1 MAPECLAAYC
11 SDPVAP
17 WAPMTTITHARLP
30 PALETALQRLRL
42 AVRAAAEKSVNTL
55 GLAALSAP
63 NNAQRDA
70 LLGGQFELNR
80 KFALFAQTFNDTL
93 EERIARE
100 ASPRTTHS
108 SGPSTWDTMTLVDDH
123 EVEIKVLA
131 DRFALNIQNQ
141 CEWELREL
149 DTYMGAVMH
158 LRAAESDRNPLRPEI
173 VGHAMVRAIET
184 ITDRPDVRKV
194 LSVEVGKA
202 LANVMRQTYLD
213 VMGDL
218 RAAGVKPL
226 KMTVRGTAGPGT
238 NVGSAGAV
246 DTGYDQLPPSTGS
259 SARGAVSRGGV
270 TSGNGALGAASSN
283 GALSGNGALG
293 AATTGSGGFARSQRG
308 KGVDGFAASLRGA
321 AGIDGD
327 TVAATQFPATEQAS
341 DARNPRGGYGQGSGA
356 TLGQIDPELMGL
368 LRRLAYTAPPEVV
381 SAPTTG
387 GGLGHIGSSSGHG
400 ALRAGSYGGLVPQ
413 NLIVAHREELRQ
425 AATGSLDHMVIDV
438 VGGLFDQ
445 ILSDPKVPPQMARQ
459 IGRLQ
464 LPVLRAALGDPTFFS
479 SRRHPV
485 RRFVNRIA
493 SLGVAFDNLDSD
505 EGKAL
510 LTLVKELVQEI
521 VEGDFDQIQLYE
533 QKLDALEV
541 FVVDQNRREVQRQ
554 GNADEVL
561 ARKENQLRL
570 QQRYAAQLRH
580 GLQGIPAPDF
590 LRDFVSSVW
599 SQAVMQAA
607 LTDGHDSPQVARLR
621 LAGRDLLMSVQP
633 KGSPAQRKAFL
644 IALPML
650 MKTLNAGM
658 DMIQWPEVARKDFF
672 GKLLPAH
679 AESLKGESLRTL
691 DYNLL
696 LKEVDGVLGQPIPK
710 ASELPPM
717 PPSELP
723 VLLDAVHAT
732 TFTEAEAKAI
742 GLVDEKS
749 IDWDGKVDVEIE
761 AEPEV
766 TQVDIQIDGLPE
778 PEPVEPSRGSS
789 LADHVQIGFAYQM
802 HIDGDWHKVRLSHVS
817 AGRTFF
823 VFTRGTKHQRT
834 ISMTYRMLSK
844 MCENNRLRAFES
856 AYLLERATARARAQL
871 AQLSVGGKSTP
882 SAGAAKGAA
891 PQFVR
896 H

>member
-1 MAPECLAAYC
+1 
-11 SDPVAP
+11 
-17 WAPMTTITHARLP
+17 MTTPTPVRLP
-30 PALETALQRLRL
+30 PAIDTALQRVRL
-42 AVRAAAEKSVNTL
+42 AARKAAEKSVNGL
-55 GLAALSAP
+55 GLAALSATST
-63 NNAQRDA
+63 AQRDA

-80 KFALFAQTFNDTL
+80 KMAVFAATFNEAMEDSVV
-93 EERIARE
+93 RE
-100 ASPRTTHS
+100 VRPRSSSPT
-108 SGPSTWDTMTLVDDH
+108 GPTTWDMMTLVEDH

-131 DRFALNIQNQ
+131 DRFALDIQNQ
-141 CEWELREL
+141 CEWELRQL
-149 DTYMGAVMH
+149 DTYMGAVLH
-158 LRAAESDRNPLRPEI
+158 LKSADSDRNPLRPEVI
-173 VGHAMVRAIET
+173 GRALVRAIET
-184 ITDRPDVRKV
+184 IADRTEVRKA
-194 LSVEVGKA
+194 LSLEVGRT
-202 LANVMRQTYLD
+202 LAAAMRQTYLD

-218 RAAGVKPL
+218 RAAGVAPL
-226 KMTVRGTAGPGT
+226 KMTVRATEGPGS
-238 NVGSAGAV
+238 NVGSVDNGYEHAHSTGAGA
-246 DTGYDQLPPSTGS
+246 LN
-259 SARGAVSRGGV
+259 
-270 TSGNGALGAASSN
+270 SGPGALAGSNAGGSRRASGLNASS
-283 GALSGNGALG
+283 GV
-293 AATTGSGGFARSQRG
+293 SGGPSAGRNDGAPAAFARSSRG
-308 KGVDGFAASLRGA
+308 SGVDGFAASARDPNDLTR
-321 AGIDGD
+321 
-327 TVAATQFPATEQAS
+327 FPATELAGDGRSGRAS
-341 DARNPRGGYGQGSGA
+341 GSGA

-368 LRRLAYTAPPEVV
+368 LRRLAYTAPPDVV

-387 GGLGHIGSSSGHG
+387 GGLHGTIHALHSGAG
-400 ALRAGSYGGLVPQ
+400 ALAGP

-425 AATGSLDHMVIDV
+425 AATGALDHMVIDV

-493 SLGVAFDNLDSD
+493 SLGVAFDDLDD
-505 EGKAL
+505 GDGKAFIK
-510 LTLVKELVQEI
+510 LVKDLVQQI

-533 QKLDALEV
+533 QKLEDLES
-541 FVVDQNRREVQRQ
+541 FVVDQNRREVQRR

-561 ARKENQLRL
+561 AQKENQLRL

-580 GLQGIPAPDF
+580 GLNDVPAPDF

-599 SQAVMQAA
+599 SQAVMKTA
-607 LTDGHDSPQVARLR
+607 LDEGHDSPAVARLR

-644 IALPML
+644 IALPTL

-658 DMIQWPEVARKDFF
+658 DMIKWPEVARKDFF

-679 AESLKGESLRTL
+679 AESLKGEAMRTL

-696 LKEVDGVLGQPIPK
+696 LKQVDVVLGAPIPK
-710 ASELPPM
+710 TSELPPM
-717 PPSELP
+717 PASELP
-723 VLLDAVHAT
+723 VLLDAVQAN

-742 GLVDEKS
+742 GLVDEHS
-749 IDWDGKVDVEIE
+749 IDWAGKLDVEIE

-766 TQVDIQIDGLPE
+766 NEVDIQIDGMPE
-778 PEPVEPSRGSS
+778 PEPVEPSRGGS

-802 HIDGDWHKVRLSHVS
+802 HIDGQWQKVRLSHVS

-823 VFTRGTKHQRT
+823 VFTRGQKHVRT
-834 ISMTYRMLSK
+834 ISMTYRMLAK
-844 MCENNRLRAFES
+844 MCEADRLRAFEH

-871 AQLSVGGKSTP
+871 AQLSVGGSK
-882 SAGAAKGAA
+882 AA
-891 PQFVR
+891 PKAAASGQAAAPAQLVR

>member
-1 MAPECLAAYC
+1 
-11 SDPVAP
+11 
-17 WAPMTTITHARLP
+17 
-30 PALETALQRLRL
+30 
-42 AVRAAAEKSVNTL
+42 
-55 GLAALSAP
+55 
-63 NNAQRDA
+63 
-70 LLGGQFELNR
+70 
-80 KFALFAQTFNDTL
+80 
-93 EERIARE
+93 
-100 ASPRTTHS
+100 
-108 SGPSTWDTMTLVDDH
+108 
-123 EVEIKVLA
+123 
-131 DRFALNIQNQ
+131 
-141 CEWELREL
+141 
-149 DTYMGAVMH
+149 VMH
-158 LRAAESDRNPLRPEI
+158 LRAAEADRNPLRPEI
-173 VGHAMVRAIET
+173 LGQAMVRAIEA
-184 ITDRPDVRKV
+184 ISDRPEVRKA
-194 LSVEVGKA
+194 LSLEIGKA
-202 LANVMRQTYLD
+202 LAGAMRQTYLD

-226 KMTVRGTAGPGT
+226 KMTVRGTEGPGAH
-238 NVGSAGAV
+238 VGSYE
-246 DTGYDQLPPSTGS
+246 TGYDQLPHSTGS
-259 SARGAVSRGGV
+259 STRGAL
-270 TSGNGALGAASSN
+270 TSGSGALGN
-283 GALSGNGALG
+283 PTTSG
-293 AATTGSGGFARSQRG
+293 GGFARSQRG
-308 KGVDGFAASLRGA
+308 IGVEGFASSVRGTQ
-321 AGIDGD
+321 GIGGD
-327 TVAATQFPATEQAS
+327 TVAMTQFPATEQAG
-341 DARNPRGGYGQGSGA
+341 DPRSPRAGYGSGSGA

-368 LRRLAYTAPPEVV
+368 LRRLAYTAPHDVV

-387 GGLGHIGSSSGHG
+387 GGLGHIGSMSGHG
-400 ALRAGSYGGLVPQ
+400 GLAAQ

-425 AATGSLDHMVIDV
+425 AASGSLDHMVIDV

-493 SLGVAFDNLDSD
+493 SLAVAFDNLDGD
-505 EGKAL
+505 DGKAL
-510 LTLVKELVQEI
+510 LQLVKELVQEI
-521 VEGDFDQIQLYE
+521 VEGDFDQIELYE

-607 LTDGHDSPQVARLR
+607 LTDGHDSPNVARLR

-644 IALPML
+644 IALPTL

-658 DMIQWPEVARKDFF
+658 DMIKWPDVARKDFF

-679 AESLKGESLRTL
+679 SESLKGESMRTL
-691 DYNLL
+691 DFNLL

-717 PPSELP
+717 PASELP
-723 VLLDAVHAT
+723 VLLDAVQAT

-742 GLVDEKS
+742 GLVDERS
-749 IDWDGKVDVEIE
+749 IDWSGKVDVEIE
-761 AEPEV
+761 TEPEV

-802 HIDGDWHKVRLSHVS
+802 HIDGEWHKVRLSHVS

-844 MCENNRLRAFES
+844 MCENDRLRAFES

-871 AQLSVGGKSTP
+871 AQLGVGGKSSMPSTAAGQVATP
-882 SAGAAKGAA
+882 
-891 PQFVR
+891 QLVR

>member
-1 MAPECLAAYC
+1 MAAEWLAAYWF
-11 SDPVAP
+11 ATP
-17 WAPMTTITHARLP
+17 WSLAPMTILTPVRLP
-30 PALETALQRLRL
+30 PALGSALQRVRL
-42 AVRAAAEKSVNTL
+42 AARAAAEKSVNTL
-55 GLAALSAP
+55 GLAALSATST
-63 NNAQRDA
+63 AQRDA

-80 KFALFAQTFNDTL
+80 KLTLFCQTFNESL
-93 EERIARE
+93 EQRIARE
-100 ASPRTTHS
+100 ATPRTTQS
-108 SGPSTWDTMTLVDDH
+108 SGPSTWDTMSLVDDH

-158 LRAAESDRNPLRPEI
+158 LRAAEADRNPLRPE
-173 VGHAMVRAIET
+173 VLGQAMVRAIEA
-184 ITDRPDVRKV
+184 IADRPEVRKV
-194 LSVEVGKA
+194 LSIEVGKA
-202 LANVMRQTYLD
+202 LANAMRQTYLD

-218 RAAGVKPL
+218 RTAGIKPL
-226 KMTVRGTAGPGT
+226 KMTVRGTEGPGV
-238 NVGSAGAV
+238 NVGSYE
-246 DTGYDQLPPSTGS
+246 TGYDPLPHSTGS
-259 SARGAVSRGGV
+259 STHGAL
-270 TSGNGALGAASSN
+270 SGHGALGAHGASGPH
-283 GALSGNGALG
+283 GASGALG
-293 AATTGSGGFARSQRG
+293 NPTTGGGGFARSQRG
-308 KGVDGFAASLRGA
+308 KGVDGFAASVRGT
-321 AGIDGD
+321 GIGGD
-327 TVAATQFPATEQAS
+327 NSTEATPFPAAQQAS
-341 DARNPRGGYGQGSGA
+341 SPRGYGTSSGA

-368 LRRLAYTAPPEVV
+368 LRRLAYTTPPEVV
-381 SAPTTG
+381 SAPTTR
-387 GGLGHIGSSSGHG
+387 GGLGPIGSGHDG
-400 ALRAGSYGGLVPQ
+400 LHGVLVPQ

-493 SLGVAFDNLDSD
+493 SLAAAFDNLDSD
-505 EGKAL
+505 DGKAFVN
-510 LTLVKELVQEI
+510 LVKDLVQEI
-521 VEGDFDQIQLYE
+521 VEGDFDQIELYE
-533 QKLDALEV
+533 HKLDALEV
-541 FVVDQNRREVQRQ
+541 FVVDQNRQAVQRQ

-580 GLQGIPAPDF
+580 GLQGVPAPDF

-599 SQAVMQAA
+599 SQAVMLAA
-607 LTDGHDSPQVARLR
+607 LADGPDSPSVARLR

-644 IALPML
+644 IALPTL

-658 DMIQWPEVARKDFF
+658 DMIQWPQVARKDFF

-679 AESLKGESLRTL
+679 SESLKGESLRTL

-710 ASELPPM
+710 ATELPPM

-723 VLLDAVHAT
+723 VLLDAVQEH
-732 TFTEAEAKAI
+732 TFTEAEARAI

-749 IDWDGKVDVEIE
+749 IDWDGKVDVELE
-761 AEPEV
+761 ADPEV

-871 AQLSVGGKSTP
+871 AQLGVGGKSTP
-882 SAGAAKGAA
+882 SAPAAKATA
-891 PQFVR
+891 QLVR

>member
-1 MAPECLAAYC
+1 
-11 SDPVAP
+11 V
-17 WAPMTTITHARLP
+17 P
-30 PALETALQRLRL
+30 PA
-42 AVRAAAEKSVNTL
+42 S
-55 GLAALSAP
+55 
-63 NNAQRDA
+63 
-70 LLGGQFELNR
+70 
-80 KFALFAQTFNDTL
+80 
-93 EERIARE
+93 
-100 ASPRTTHS
+100 
-108 SGPSTWDTMTLVDDH
+108 
-123 EVEIKVLA
+123 
-131 DRFALNIQNQ
+131 
-141 CEWELREL
+141 
-149 DTYMGAVMH
+149 
-158 LRAAESDRNPLRPEI
+158 
-173 VGHAMVRAIET
+173 
-184 ITDRPDVRKV
+184 
-194 LSVEVGKA
+194 
-202 LANVMRQTYLD
+202 
-213 VMGDL
+213 
-218 RAAGVKPL
+218 
-226 KMTVRGTAGPGT
+226 
-238 NVGSAGAV
+238 
-246 DTGYDQLPPSTGS
+246 
-259 SARGAVSRGGV
+259 
-270 TSGNGALGAASSN
+270 
-283 GALSGNGALG
+283 
-293 AATTGSGGFARSQRG
+293 AATPFA
-308 KGVDGFAASLRGA
+308 
-321 AGIDGD
+321 
-327 TVAATQFPATEQAS
+327 PTEQAS
-341 DARNPRGGYGQGSGA
+341 DPRNPRAGYGQSSGA

-381 SAPTTG
+381 SAPTTA
-387 GGLGHIGSSSGHG
+387 GGLGHVGSISAHG
-400 ALRAGSYGGLVPQ
+400 ALRGGLVPQ

-493 SLGVAFDNLDSD
+493 SLGVAFDTLDSD
-505 EGKAL
+505 DGKAFL
-510 LTLVKELVQEI
+510 KLVKDLVQEI

-541 FVVDQNRREVQRQ
+541 FVVDQNRREVQRE

-696 LKEVDGVLGQPIPK
+696 LKEIDGVLGQPIPK
-710 ASELPPM
+710 ANELPPM

-742 GLVDEKS
+742 GLVDETS
-749 IDWDGKVDVEIE
+749 IDWNGKVDVEIE

-871 AQLSVGGKSTP
+871 AQLKVGGKAAP
-882 SAGAAKGAA
+882 SGPAGKGAA
-891 PQFVR
+891 PQLVR

>member
-1 MAPECLAAYC
+1 M
-11 SDPVAP
+11 
-17 WAPMTTITHARLP
+17 APMTIITPARLS
-30 PALETALQRLRL
+30 PALESALQRVRL
-42 AVRAAAEKSVNTL
+42 AARAAAERSVNAL
-55 GLAALSAP
+55 GLAALSAT

-80 KFALFAQTFNDTL
+80 KLALFCQTFNDTL
-93 EERIARE
+93 EERIVRE
-100 ASPRTTHS
+100 ATPRTTHS
-108 SGPSTWDTMTLVDDH
+108 SGPSTWDTMSLVDDH
-123 EVEIKVLA
+123 EVEVKVLA
-131 DRFALNIQNQ
+131 DRFALNVQNQ

-158 LRAAESDRNPLRPEI
+158 LRTAEADRNPLRPEI
-173 VGHAMVRAIET
+173 LGQAMVRAIEAVA
-184 ITDRPDVRKV
+184 DRPDVRKA
-194 LSVEVGKA
+194 LSLEIGKA
-202 LANVMRQTYLD
+202 LAAAMRQTYID
-213 VMGDL
+213 VMADL
-218 RAAGVKPL
+218 RATGIKPL
-226 KMTVRGTAGPGT
+226 KMTVRGTEGPGAH
-238 NVGSAGAV
+238 VGSYE
-246 DTGYDQLPPSTGS
+246 TGYDQLPNTTGS
-259 SARGAVSRGGV
+259 STRGAL
-270 TSGNGALGAASSN
+270 TSGSGTLGIPN
-283 GALSGNGALG
+283 TSG
-293 AATTGSGGFARSQRG
+293 GGFARSQRG
-308 KGVDGFAASLRGA
+308 SGVEGFASSVRGA
-321 AGIDGD
+321 HGIGGD
-327 TVAATQFPATEQAS
+327 TALTQFPATEQAS
-341 DARNPRGGYGQGSGA
+341 DPRSPRAGYGSGAGA

-368 LRRLAYTAPPEVV
+368 LRRLAYTAPHDVV

-387 GGLGHIGSSSGHG
+387 GGLGHIGSMSGH
-400 ALRAGSYGGLVPQ
+400 GGLVPQ

-445 ILSDPKVPPQMARQ
+445 ILSDPNVPPQMARQ

-493 SLGVAFDNLDSD
+493 SLAVAFDNLDSD
-505 EGKAL
+505 DGKAFL
-510 LTLVKELVQEI
+510 KLVKDLVQEI

-607 LTDGHDSPQVARLR
+607 LSDGSDSPHVARLR

-644 IALPML
+644 IALPPL

-658 DMIQWPEVARKDFF
+658 DMIKWPDVARKDFF

-679 AESLKGESLRTL
+679 SESLKGESMRTL

-696 LKEVDGVLGQPIPK
+696 LREVDGVLGQPIPK

-723 VLLDAVHAT
+723 VLLDAVQPT

-742 GLVDEKS
+742 GLVDERS

-766 TQVDIQIDGLPE
+766 TQVDIAIDGLPE

-802 HIDGDWHKVRLSHVS
+802 HIDGGWHKVRLSHVS

-834 ISMTYRMLSK
+834 ISMTYRMLSR

-871 AQLSVGGKSTP
+871 AQLGVGGRSSGP
-882 SAGAAKGAA
+882 SNSAAKAA
-891 PQFVR
+891 TPQLVR

>member
-1 MAPECLAAYC
+1 MSTVTP
-11 SDPVAP
+11 
-17 WAPMTTITHARLP
+17 ARLP
-30 PALETALQRLRL
+30 PTLEFALQRVRL
-42 AVRAAAEKSVNTL
+42 AARTAAEKSVNAL
-55 GLAALSAP
+55 GLAALSAT

-80 KFALFAQTFNDTL
+80 KLALFCQTFNDTL
-93 EERIARE
+93 EERITRE

-108 SGPSTWDTMTLVDDH
+108 SGPSTWDTMRLVDDH
-123 EVEIKVLA
+123 EVEVKVLA

-158 LRAAESDRNPLRPEI
+158 LRAAEADRNPRRPEI
-173 VGHAMVRAIET
+173 LGQAMVRAIET
-184 ITDRPDVRKV
+184 IADRPEVRKA
-194 LSVEVGKA
+194 LSLEVGKA
-202 LANVMRQTYLD
+202 LADAMRQTYLD

-226 KMTVRGTAGPGT
+226 KMTVRGTEGPGA
-238 NVGSAGAV
+238 NVGSV
-246 DTGYDQLPPSTGS
+246 DTGYDTLNSTGNAGLAPS
-259 SARGAVSRGGV
+259 SSIG
-270 TSGNGALGAASSN
+270 LGST
-283 GALSGNGALG
+283 
-293 AATTGSGGFARSQRG
+293 TTGSGGFARSQRG
-308 KGVDGFAASLRGA
+308 KGVDGFAASVRGA
-321 AGIDGD
+321 AGLGAD
-327 TVAATQFPATEQAS
+327 TEAATQFPPTEQAGS
-341 DARNPRGGYGQGSGA
+341 ARASRPYGSGA

-368 LRRLAYTAPPEVV
+368 LQRLAYTAPPEVV

-387 GGLGHIGSSSGHG
+387 GGLGHLGSISGH
-400 ALRAGSYGGLVPQ
+400 GGLVPQ
-413 NLIVAHREELRQ
+413 NLIVAHRDELRR
-425 AATGSLDHMVIDV
+425 AASGSLDHMVIDV

-493 SLGVAFDNLDSD
+493 SLAVAFDNLDGD
-505 EGKAL
+505 DGKAFL
-510 LTLVKELVQEI
+510 KLVKDLVQEI
-521 VEGDFDQIQLYE
+521 VEGDFDQIELYE

-541 FVVDQNRREVQRQ
+541 FVVDQNRREVQRE

-580 GLQGIPAPDF
+580 GLQSVPAPDF

-599 SQAVMQAA
+599 SQAVMQSA
-607 LTDGHDSPQVARLR
+607 LNDGHDSPNVARLR

-644 IALPML
+644 IALPTL

-658 DMIQWPEVARKDFF
+658 DMIQWPDVARKDFF

-679 AESLKGESLRTL
+679 SESLKGESMRTL
-691 DYNLL
+691 DFNLL
-696 LKEVDGVLGQPIPK
+696 LKEVDGVLGQPIPR

-717 PPSELP
+717 PASELP
-723 VLLDAVHAT
+723 VLLDAVQAT

-749 IDWDGKVDVEIE
+749 IDWSGKVDVEIE
-761 AEPEV
+761 AEPDV
-766 TQVDIQIDGLPE
+766 TEVDIAIDGLPE

-844 MCENNRLRAFES
+844 MCENHRLRAFES

-871 AQLSVGGKSTP
+871 AQLGVGSKPAAP
-882 SAGAAKGAA
+882 SAPALNSAAA
-891 PQFVR
+891 PQLVR

>member
-1 MAPECLAAYC
+1 
-11 SDPVAP
+11 
-17 WAPMTTITHARLP
+17 MTTPTPVRLP
-30 PALETALQRLRL
+30 PAIDTALQRVRL
-42 AVRAAAEKSVNTL
+42 AARKAAEKCVNTL
-55 GLAALSAP
+55 GLAALSATST
-63 NNAQRDA
+63 AQRDA
-70 LLGGQFELNR
+70 MLGGQFELNR
-80 KFALFAQTFNDTL
+80 KMAVFAAAFSETMEDSVV
-93 EERIARE
+93 RE
-100 ASPRTTHS
+100 VRPRSASPT
-108 SGPSTWDTMTLVDDH
+108 GPTTWDMMTLVEDH

-131 DRFALNIQNQ
+131 DRFALDIQNQ
-141 CEWELREL
+141 CEWELRQL
-149 DTYMGAVMH
+149 DTYMGAVLH
-158 LRAAESDRNPLRPEI
+158 LKSADSDRNPLRPEI
-173 VGHAMVRAIET
+173 IGRALVRAIEA
-184 ITDRPDVRKV
+184 IADRTEVRKA
-194 LSVEVGKA
+194 LSLEVGRA
-202 LANVMRQTYLD
+202 LAAAMRQTYLD

-218 RAAGVKPL
+218 RAAGIKPL
-226 KMTVRGTAGPGT
+226 KMTVRATEGPGS
-238 NVGSAGAV
+238 NVGSV
-246 DTGYDQLPPSTGS
+246 DTGYEHAHGIAAGA
-259 SARGAVSRGGV
+259 SAPN
-270 TSGNGALGAASSN
+270 SGPGALG
-283 GALSGNGALG
+283 GGSG
-293 AATTGSGGFARSQRG
+293 TGSGGNAPAAFARSSRG
-308 KGVDGFAASLRGA
+308 GGVDGFAASVRDPNDLTRFPTTELAGDSRA
-321 AGIDGD
+321 AR
-327 TVAATQFPATEQAS
+327 AS
-341 DARNPRGGYGQGSGA
+341 GGSGA

-368 LRRLAYTAPPEVV
+368 LRRLAYTAPTEVV

-387 GGLGHIGSSSGHG
+387 GGLHGTINHLHSGAG
-400 ALRAGSYGGLVPQ
+400 ALVGT
-413 NLIVAHREELRQ
+413 NLIVAHRDELRQ
-425 AATGSLDHMVIDV
+425 AATGALDHMVIDV

-493 SLGVAFDNLDSD
+493 SLGVAFDDLDD
-505 EGKAL
+505 EDGKAFIK
-510 LTLVKELVQEI
+510 LVKDLVQQI

-533 QKLDALEV
+533 RKLEDLES

-561 ARKENQLRL
+561 AQKENQLRL

-580 GLQGIPAPDF
+580 GLNDVPAPDF

-599 SQAVMQAA
+599 SQAVMKTA
-607 LTDGHDSPQVARLR
+607 LAEGHDSPAVARLR

-644 IALPML
+644 IALPTL

-658 DMIQWPEVARKDFF
+658 DMLQWPEVARKDFF

-679 AESLKGESLRTL
+679 AESLKGEAMRTL

-696 LKEVDGVLGQPIPK
+696 LKQVDVVLGAPIPK
-710 ASELPPM
+710 TSELPPM
-717 PPSELP
+717 PASELP
-723 VLLDAVHAT
+723 VLLDAVQAN

-742 GLVDEKS
+742 GLVDERS
-749 IDWDGKVDVEIE
+749 IDWSGKVDVELE

-766 TQVDIQIDGLPE
+766 NEVDIQIDGMPE
-778 PEPVEPSRGSS
+778 PEPVEPSRGGS

-802 HIDGDWHKVRLSHVS
+802 HIDGQWQKVRLAHVS

-823 VFTRGTKHQRT
+823 VFTRGHKHVRT

-844 MCENNRLRAFES
+844 MCEAQRLRAFEH

-871 AQLSVGGKSTP
+871 AELRVGSKVPAASSAKVVDPAAQL
-882 SAGAAKGAA
+882 
-891 PQFVR
+891 VR

>member
-1 MAPECLAAYC
+1 
-11 SDPVAP
+11 
-17 WAPMTTITHARLP
+17 MTTTTPTRLP
-30 PALETALQRLRL
+30 PAIDTALQRVRL
-42 AVRAAAEKSVNTL
+42 AARAAAEKSVNGL
-55 GLAALSAP
+55 GLAALSA
-63 NNAQRDA
+63 NSTAQRDA

-80 KFALFAQTFNDTL
+80 KLAVFTATFNETMDESVL
-93 EERIARE
+93 RE
-100 ASPRTTHS
+100 VMPRNTHS
-108 SGPSTWDTMTLVDDH
+108 SGPTTWDMMTLVEDH

-131 DRFALNIQNQ
+131 DRFALDIQNQ

-149 DTYMGAVMH
+149 DTYMGAAMR
-158 LRAAESDRNPLRPEI
+158 LNTADQERNPLRPEI
-173 VGHAMVRAIET
+173 IGKALVRAIEAT
-184 ITDRPDVRKV
+184 TERPEVRKA
-194 LSVEVGKA
+194 LSIEIGRT
-202 LANVMRQTYLD
+202 LAGAMRQTYLD

-226 KMTVRGTAGPGT
+226 KMTVRGTEGPGVH
-238 NVGSAGAV
+238 VGSY
-246 DTGYDQLPPSTGS
+246 DTGYDRLNDGVLSTRSGVPS
-259 SARGAVSRGGV
+259 VP
-270 TSGNGALGAASSN
+270 GALGAGSS
-283 GALSGNGALG
+283 
-293 AATTGSGGFARSQRG
+293 GSGGFARSSRG
-308 KGVDGFAASLRGA
+308 SGVDGFASSVRGDA
-321 AGIDGD
+321 TAL
-327 TVAATQFPATEQAS
+327 TQFPATEPAT
-341 DARNPRGGYGQGSGA
+341 DLARSARGAAGSGGA
-356 TLGQIDPELMGL
+356 TLGQIDPELMTL
-368 LRRLAYTAPPEVV
+368 LRRLAYTTPPEIA

-387 GGLGHIGSSSGHG
+387 GGLGG
-400 ALRAGSYGGLVPQ
+400 AISHLHSASGGLIGP
-413 NLIVAHREELRQ
+413 NLIVAHRDELRQ
-425 AATGSLDHMVIDV
+425 AATGALDHMVIDV
-438 VGGLFDQ
+438 VGSLFDQ

-493 SLGVAFDNLDSD
+493 SLAVAFDDLDD
-505 EGKAL
+505 EDGKAFL
-510 LTLVKELVQEI
+510 KLVKELVQQI

-533 QKLDALEV
+533 QKLASLEL
-541 FVVDQNRREVQRQ
+541 FVVDQNRQEVQRQ

-561 ARKENQLRL
+561 AQKENQLRL

-580 GLQGIPAPDF
+580 GLQDVPAPDF

-599 SQAVMQAA
+599 SQAVMKSA
-607 LTDGHDSPQVARLR
+607 LDDGHDSPSVARLR

-644 IALPML
+644 IALPTL

-658 DMIQWPEVARKDFF
+658 DMIKWPEVARKDFF

-679 AESLKGESLRTL
+679 SESLKGEAMRTL

-696 LKEVDGVLGQPIPK
+696 LKQVDGVLGTPIPK

-717 PPSELP
+717 PASELP
-723 VLLDAVHAT
+723 VLLDAVQAN

-742 GLVDEKS
+742 GLVDEQS
-749 IDWDGKVDVEIE
+749 IDWNGKLDVELD

-766 TQVDIQIDGLPE
+766 QEVDIQIDGLPE

-802 HIDGDWHKVRLSHVS
+802 HIDDEWHKVRLSHVS

-823 VFTRGTKHQRT
+823 VFTRGHKHLRT
-834 ISMTYRMLSK
+834 ISMTYRMLSRL
-844 MCENNRLRAFES
+844 CEANRLRAFEH
-856 AYLLERATARARAQL
+856 AYLLERATARARHQLSQLRVGGGKTPAAASAKAAPAQL
-871 AQLSVGGKSTP
+871 
-882 SAGAAKGAA
+882 
-891 PQFVR
+891 VR

>member
-1 MAPECLAAYC
+1 MASECLAAYC

-80 KFALFAQTFNDTL
+80 KFSLFAQTFNDTL

-226 KMTVRGTAGPGT
+226 KMTVRGTEGPGA
-238 NVGSAGAV
+238 NVGSV
-246 DTGYDQLPPSTGS
+246 DTGYETLNSTGN
-259 SARGAVSRGGV
+259 GGLAPTGSV
-270 TSGNGALGAASSN
+270 GLGAT
-283 GALSGNGALG
+283 
-293 AATTGSGGFARSQRG
+293 TTGSGAFARSQRG
-308 KGVDGFAASLRGA
+308 KGIDGFAASVRGA
-321 AGIDGD
+321 AGLGGD
-327 TVAATQFPATEQAS
+327 TVAATQFPATEQSS
-341 DARNPRGGYGQGSGA
+341 DPRNPRYGHHGSGA

-381 SAPTTG
+381 SAPTTR
-387 GGLGHIGSSSGHG
+387 GGLGQGGSISGHG
-400 ALRAGSYGGLVPQ
+400 GLHGGGGHGGLVPQ

-696 LKEVDGVLGQPIPK
+696 LKEIDGVLGQPIPK

-742 GLVDEKS
+742 GLVDERS

-882 SAGAAKGAA
+882 SAGASRGGAA
-891 PQFVR
+891 PQLVR

>member
-1 MAPECLAAYC
+1 MAPEWLAAYS

-17 WAPMTTITHARLP
+17 WVPMTTFTHARLS

-42 AVRAAAEKSVNTL
+42 AVRAAAEKSVNAL
-55 GLAALSAP
+55 GLAALSAS

-80 KFALFAQTFNDTL
+80 KFALFSQTFNDSL
-93 EERIARE
+93 EERITRE
-100 ASPRTTHS
+100 ASPRSTHS
-108 SGPSTWDTMTLVDDH
+108 SGPSTWDTMSLVDDH

-131 DRFALNIQNQ
+131 ERFALNIQNT

-149 DTYMGAVMH
+149 DTYMGAVLR

-173 VGHAMVRAIET
+173 VGHAMVRAIEA

-218 RAAGVKPL
+218 RAAGIKPL
-226 KMTVRGTAGPGT
+226 KMTVRGTEGPGA
-238 NVGSAGAV
+238 NVGSV
-246 DTGYDQLPPSTGS
+246 DTGYDAMPNSTGS
-259 SARGAVSRGGV
+259 STRGMLSA
-270 TSGNGALGAASSN
+270 NGALGTE
-283 GALSGNGALG
+283 
-293 AATTGSGGFARSQRG
+293 TTGSGAFARSQRG
-308 KGVDGFAASLRGA
+308 KGIDGFAASVRSA
-321 AGIDGD
+321 AGVGGD
-327 TVAATQFPATEQAS
+327 TVAATQFPATEQAG
-341 DARNPRGGYGQGSGA
+341 DPRSPRAGYGQSSGA

-368 LRRLAYTAPPEVV
+368 LRRLAYTAPPEAV
-381 SAPTTG
+381 SAPTTSG
-387 GGLGHIGSSSGHG
+387 GGLGPIGSISRH
-400 ALRAGSYGGLVPQ
+400 GGLHSLAAQ

-607 LTDGHDSPQVARLR
+607 LADGHDSPQVARLR

-679 AESLKGESLRTL
+679 SESLKGESMRTL

-742 GLVDEKS
+742 GLVDERS

-761 AEPEV
+761 TEPEV

-844 MCENNRLRAFES
+844 LCENNRLRAFES

-871 AQLSVGGKSTP
+871 AQLGVSGKSLP
-882 SAGAAKGAA
+882 SGPAGKGAA
-891 PQFVR
+891 AQLAR

>member
-1 MAPECLAAYC
+1 MATEWLAAYWFKP
-11 SDPVAP
+11 SRSMAS
-17 WAPMTTITHARLP
+17 MTTITRARLP
-30 PALETALQRLRL
+30 PALQSALQRVRL
-42 AVRAAAEKSVNTL
+42 AARTAAEKSVNAL
-55 GLAALSAP
+55 GLAALSAT

-93 EERIARE
+93 EERIVRE
-100 ASPRTTHS
+100 ASPRTTQS
-108 SGPSTWDTMTLVDDH
+108 SGPSTWDTMSLVDDH
-123 EVEIKVLA
+123 EVEVKVLA

-158 LRAAESDRNPLRPEI
+158 LRAAEADRNPLRPEI
-173 VGHAMVRAIET
+173 LGQAMVRAIEA

-194 LSVEVGKA
+194 LSIEVGKT
-202 LANVMRQTYLD
+202 LANAMRQTYLD

-218 RAAGVKPL
+218 RAAGIKPL
-226 KMTVRGTAGPGT
+226 KMSVRGTDGPGV
-238 NVGSAGAV
+238 NVGSYE
-246 DTGYDQLPPSTGS
+246 TGYDQLPHSTGAS
-259 SARGAVSRGGV
+259 TRGALSA
-270 TSGNGALGAASSN
+270 NGALGAGST
-283 GALSGNGALG
+283 SG
-293 AATTGSGGFARSQRG
+293 GGFARSQRG
-308 KGVDGFAASLRGA
+308 KGIDGFAASVRGGS
-321 AGIDGD
+321 GIGDDG
-327 TVAATQFPATEQAS
+327 TAATQFPATESAADLRS
-341 DARNPRGGYGQGSGA
+341 SRAGYSGSSGA

-368 LRRLAYTAPPEVV
+368 LRRLAYTAPADVV
-381 SAPTTG
+381 SAPTTA
-387 GGLGHIGSSSGHG
+387 GGLGAIGSISRHG
-400 ALRAGSYGGLVPQ
+400 TLVPQ

-464 LPVLRAALGDPTFFS
+464 LPVLRAALGDSTFFS

-493 SLGVAFDNLDSD
+493 SLAVAFDNLDSD
-505 EGKAL
+505 DGKAFL
-510 LTLVKELVQEI
+510 KLVKDLVQEI
-521 VEGDFDQIQLYE
+521 VEGDFDQIQVYE

-541 FVVDQNRREVQRQ
+541 FVVDQNRREVQRD

-580 GLQGIPAPDF
+580 GLQGVPAPDF

-607 LTDGHDSPQVARLR
+607 LADGHDSPTVARLR

-644 IALPML
+644 IALPAL

-658 DMIQWPEVARKDFF
+658 DTIKWPEVARKDFF
-672 GKLLPAH
+672 AKLLPAH
-679 AESLKGESLRTL
+679 SESLKGESMRTL

-696 LKEVDGVLGQPIPK
+696 LKEIDGVLGQPIPK
-710 ASELPPM
+710 ANELPPM

-723 VLLDAVHAT
+723 VLLDAVQDN

-749 IDWDGKVDVEIE
+749 IDWDGKVDVELE

-766 TQVDIQIDGLPE
+766 TQVDIHIDGMPE

-823 VFTRGTKHQRT
+823 VFTRGSKHQRT

-844 MCENNRLRAFES
+844 LCENNRLRAFES

-871 AQLSVGGKSTP
+871 AQLGVGGKSAP
-882 SAGAAKGAA
+882 SAPAAKPAV
-891 PQFVR
+891 QLVR

>member
-1 MAPECLAAYC
+1 LAAR
-11 SDPVAP
+11 S
-17 WAPMTTITHARLP
+17 
-30 PALETALQRLRL
+30 
-42 AVRAAAEKSVNTL
+42 AAEKSVNTL
-55 GLAALSAP
+55 GLAALSATST
-63 NNAQRDA
+63 AQRDA

-80 KFALFAQTFNDTL
+80 KLALFCQTFNETL

-100 ASPRTTHS
+100 ATPRTTQS
-108 SGPSTWDTMTLVDDH
+108 SGPSTWDTMSLVDDH

-158 LRAAESDRNPLRPEI
+158 LRAAEADRNPLRPEI
-173 VGHAMVRAIET
+173 LGQAMVRAIET

-194 LSVEVGKA
+194 LSIEVGKA
-202 LANVMRQTYLD
+202 LANAMRQTYLD

-218 RAAGVKPL
+218 RAAGIKPL
-226 KMTVRGTAGPGT
+226 KMTVRGTEGPGAH
-238 NVGSAGAV
+238 VGSYE
-246 DTGYDQLPPSTGS
+246 TGYDQMPASTGS
-259 SARGAVSRGGV
+259 S
-270 TSGNGALGAASSN
+270 TS
-283 GALSGNGALG
+283 GALSGLGALG
-293 AATTGSGGFARSQRG
+293 SPTTGGGGFTRSQRG
-308 KGVDGFAASLRGA
+308 KGIDGFAASVRGSS
-321 AGIDGD
+321 DD
-327 TVAATQFPATEQAS
+327 TVAAPFPPTQLGG
-341 DARNPRGGYGQGSGA
+341 NPRGSTVGSGA

-387 GGLGHIGSSSGHG
+387 GLGHLISGH
-400 ALRAGSYGGLVPQ
+400 GGLVPQ

-425 AATGSLDHMVIDV
+425 AASGSLDHMVIDV

-493 SLGVAFDNLDSD
+493 SLAVAFDTLDSED
-505 EGKAL
+505 GQAFLK
-510 LTLVKELVQEI
+510 LVKDLVQEI
-521 VEGDFDQIQLYE
+521 VEGDFDQIQVYE

-599 SQAVMQAA
+599 SQAVMLAA
-607 LTDGHDSPQVARLR
+607 LNDGHDSPSVARLR

-644 IALPML
+644 IALPTL

-658 DMIQWPEVARKDFF
+658 DMIQWPDVARKDFF
-672 GKLLPAH
+672 AKLLPAH
-679 AESLKGESLRTL
+679 SESLKGESMRTL

-696 LKEVDGVLGQPIPK
+696 LKEIDGVLGQPIPK
-710 ASELPPM
+710 ATELPPM

-723 VLLDAVHAT
+723 VLLDAVQDN

-742 GLVDEKS
+742 GLVDESS
-749 IDWDGKVDVEIE
+749 IDWNGKVDVEIE
-761 AEPEV
+761 SEPEV

-823 VFTRGTKHQRT
+823 VFTRGSKHQRT

-844 MCENNRLRAFES
+844 LCESNRLRAYES

-871 AQLSVGGKSTP
+871 AQVTVGGKSGGSP
-882 SAGAAKGAA
+882 AGAKAAA
-891 PQFVR
+891 PQVVR

>member
-1 MAPECLAAYC
+1 
-11 SDPVAP
+11 
-17 WAPMTTITHARLP
+17 MTTLTPARLP
-30 PALETALQRLRL
+30 PALQSALQRVRL
-42 AVRAAAEKSVNTL
+42 GARAAAEKSVTTL
-55 GLAALSAP
+55 GLAALSATST
-63 NNAQRDA
+63 AQRDA

-80 KFALFAQTFNDTL
+80 KLALFAQTFNETL
-93 EERIARE
+93 EERITRE
-100 ASPRTTHS
+100 ATPRTTHA

-173 VGHAMVRAIET
+173 LGHAMVRAIEA
-184 ITDRPDVRKV
+184 IADRPEVRKV
-194 LSVEVGKA
+194 LSIEVGKA
-202 LANVMRQTYLD
+202 LAGAMRQTYLD

-218 RAAGVKPL
+218 RAAGIKPL
-226 KMTVRGTAGPGT
+226 KMTVRGTEGPGGH
-238 NVGSAGAV
+238 VGSYE
-246 DTGYDQLPPSTGS
+246 TGYDQLPHSTGS
-259 SARGAVSRGGV
+259 STR
-270 TSGNGALGAASSN
+270 

-293 AATTGSGGFARSQRG
+293 AAATGGGFARSQRG
-308 KGVDGFAASLRGA
+308 KGVDGFAASVRSASGENGA
-321 AGIDGD
+321 M
-327 TVAATQFPATEQAS
+327 TQFPATESAGDLRS
-341 DARNPRGGYGQGSGA
+341 ARGGGGGGGA

-368 LRRLAYTAPPEVV
+368 LRRLAYTAPPDVV
-381 SAPTTG
+381 SGPTTG
-387 GGLGHIGSSSGHG
+387 GGLGHSGSMSGHG
-400 ALRAGSYGGLVPQ
+400 GLVSP

-445 ILSDPKVPPQMARQ
+445 ILSDPNVPPQMARQ

-493 SLGVAFDNLDSD
+493 SLAVGFDNLDSED
-505 EGKAL
+505 GRAFL
-510 LTLVKELVQEI
+510 ALVKELVQEI

-533 QKLDALEV
+533 QKLGALEL
-541 FVVDQNRREVQRQ
+541 FVVDQNRRDVQRQ

-561 ARKENQLRL
+561 ALKENQLRL

-580 GLQGIPAPDF
+580 GLQGMPAPDF

-599 SQAVMQAA
+599 SQAVMQSA
-607 LTDGHDSPQVARLR
+607 LADGHDSPNVARLR

-658 DMIQWPEVARKDFF
+658 DMIQWPDVARKDFF
-672 GKLLPAH
+672 ARLLPAH
-679 AESLKGESLRTL
+679 SESLKGESMRTL

-717 PPSELP
+717 PASELP
-723 VLLDAVHAT
+723 VLLDAVQAT

-749 IDWDGKVDVEIE
+749 IDWNGKVDVEIE

-766 TQVDIQIDGLPE
+766 TEVDIQIDGLPA
-778 PEPVEPSRGSS
+778 PEPVEPSRGST

-802 HIDGDWHKVRLSHVS
+802 HIDGAWHKVRLSHVS

-823 VFTRGTKHQRT
+823 VFTRGQKHQRT

-871 AQLSVGGKSTP
+871 AQLKVGAGKPGP
-882 SAGAAKGAA
+882 SAPAGKTA
-891 PQFVR
+891 PPQLVR

>member
-1 MAPECLAAYC
+1 
-11 SDPVAP
+11 
-17 WAPMTTITHARLP
+17 MTTTTPIRLP
-30 PALETALQRLRL
+30 PAIDTALQRVRL
-42 AVRAAAEKSVNTL
+42 AARKAAEKSVNGL
-55 GLAALSAP
+55 GLAALSATST
-63 NNAQRDA
+63 AHRDA

-80 KFALFAQTFNDTL
+80 KMAVFAAAFNESMEDSVV
-93 EERIARE
+93 RE
-100 ASPRTTHS
+100 VRPRSIS
-108 SGPSTWDTMTLVDDH
+108 STGPTTWDMMTLVEDH

-131 DRFALNIQNQ
+131 DRFALDIQNQ

-149 DTYMGAVMH
+149 DTYMGAVLH
-158 LRAAESDRNPLRPEI
+158 LKSADSERNPLRPELI
-173 VGHAMVRAIET
+173 GRALVRAIEA
-184 ITDRPDVRKV
+184 IADRIEVRKA
-194 LSVEVGKA
+194 LSLEIGRT
-202 LANVMRQTYLD
+202 LAAAMRQTYLD

-226 KMTVRGTAGPGT
+226 NLTVRATEGPGAH
-238 NVGSAGAV
+238 VGSYE
-246 DTGYDQLPPSTGS
+246 TGYEHHSTGS
-259 SARGAVSRGGV
+259 GTNGTFSGMGALGGANGAATPPAFARSSRGGGV
-270 TSGNGALGAASSN
+270 EGFASSVRDPN
-283 GALSGNGALG
+283 DL
-293 AATTGSGGFARSQRG
+293 T
-308 KGVDGFAASLRGA
+308 K
-321 AGIDGD
+321 
-327 TVAATQFPATEQAS
+327 FPATEVS
-341 DARNPRGGYGQGSGA
+341 GDGRRGYGSSGA

-368 LRRLAYTAPPEVV
+368 LRRLAYTTPPDVV
-381 SAPTTG
+381 SGPTTG
-387 GGLGHIGSSSGHG
+387 GGLHGTINHLHSGHG
-400 ALRAGSYGGLVPQ
+400 GLAGA
-413 NLIVAHREELRQ
+413 NLIVAHRDELRQ
-425 AATGSLDHMVIDV
+425 AATGALDHMVIDV

-493 SLGVAFDNLDSD
+493 SLGIAFDDLDD
-505 EGKAL
+505 EDGKAFIK
-510 LTLVKELVQEI
+510 LVKDLVQQI
-521 VEGDFDQIQLYE
+521 VEGDFEQIQLYE
-533 QKLDALEV
+533 QKLEELEA

-561 ARKENQLRL
+561 AQKETQLRL

-580 GLQGIPAPDF
+580 GLQDVPAPDF

-599 SQAVMQAA
+599 SQAVMKTA
-607 LTDGHDSPQVARLR
+607 LDDGHDSPAVARLR

-644 IALPML
+644 IALPTL

-658 DMIQWPEVARKDFF
+658 DMIKWPEVARKDFF

-679 AESLKGESLRTL
+679 SESLKGEAMRTL

-696 LKEVDGVLGQPIPK
+696 LKQVDGVLGAAIPK
-710 ASELPPM
+710 TSELPPM
-717 PPSELP
+717 PASELP
-723 VLLDAVHAT
+723 VLLDAVQAN

-742 GLVDEKS
+742 GLVDERS
-749 IDWDGKVDVEIE
+749 IDWQGKVDVELE

-766 TQVDIQIDGLPE
+766 SEVDIQIDGMPE

-802 HIDGDWHKVRLSHVS
+802 HIDGQWQKVRLAHVS

-823 VFTRGTKHQRT
+823 VFTRGTKHVRT

-844 MCENNRLRAFES
+844 MCESNRLRAFEH

-871 AQLSVGGKSTP
+871 AQLRVGGGKAVPIQP
-882 SAGAAKGAA
+882 SERAVPAA
-891 PQFVR
+891 PAQLVR

>member
-1 MAPECLAAYC
+1 
-11 SDPVAP
+11 
-17 WAPMTTITHARLP
+17 MTTITPARLS
-30 PALETALQRLRL
+30 PALATALQRVRL
-42 AVRAAAEKSVNTL
+42 AARAAAEKSVNAL
-55 GLAALSAP
+55 GLAALSAIS
-63 NNAQRDA
+63 NAQRDA

-80 KFALFAQTFNDTL
+80 KFAVFAQTFNDTL
-93 EERIARE
+93 EERITRE
-100 ASPRTTHS
+100 ATPRTTHS
-108 SGPSTWDTMTLVDDH
+108 SGPSTWDTMSLVDDH

-158 LRAAESDRNPLRPEI
+158 LRAAESDRNPLRPEVI
-173 VGHAMVRAIET
+173 GHAMVRAIEA
-184 ITDRPDVRKV
+184 IADRPEVRKV
-194 LSVEVGKA
+194 LSVEIGKA
-202 LANVMRQTYLD
+202 LANAMRQTYLD

-218 RAAGVKPL
+218 RAAGIKPL
-226 KMTVRGTAGPGT
+226 KMTVRGAKGPGT
-238 NVGSAGAV
+238 NIGSA
-246 DTGYDQLPPSTGS
+246 DTGYDALPNSTGS
-259 SARGAVSRGGV
+259 STRGAL
-270 TSGNGALGAASSN
+270 SGNVALGAASTGTSIGL
-283 GALSGNGALG
+283 GAASTSIGLGAASSGIGLG

-308 KGVDGFAASLRGA
+308 KGIDGFAASVRGTS
-321 AGIDGD
+321 GIGSGD
-327 TVAATQFPATEQAS
+327 TVAATRFPATEQAS
-341 DARNPRGGYGQGSGA
+341 DASSPRGVYGHGSSGA

-368 LRRLAYTAPPEVV
+368 LRRLAYTAPPDVV

-387 GGLGHIGSSSGHG
+387 GGLGHVGPFSGH
-400 ALRAGSYGGLVPQ
+400 GGLVPQ

-464 LPVLRAALGDPTFFS
+464 LPVLRAALGDSTFFS

-493 SLGVAFDNLDSD
+493 SLAVAFDNLDSD
-505 EGKAL
+505 DGKAFL
-510 LTLVKELVQEI
+510 KLVKDLVQEI
-521 VEGDFDQIQLYE
+521 VEGDFDQIELYE

-541 FVVDQNRREVQRQ
+541 FVVDQNRREVQRE

-599 SQAVMQAA
+599 SQAVMLAA
-607 LTDGHDSPQVARLR
+607 LADGHDSPQVARLR
-621 LAGRDLLMSVQP
+621 LAGRDVLMSVQP

-644 IALPML
+644 IALPTL

-658 DMIQWPEVARKDFF
+658 DMIQWPQVARKDFF

-679 AESLKGESLRTL
+679 SESLKGESMRTL

-696 LKEVDGVLGQPIPK
+696 LKEVDSVLGQPIPK

-723 VLLDAVHAT
+723 VLLDAVQEH

-749 IDWDGKVDVEIE
+749 IDWDGKVDVELE

-823 VFTRGTKHQRT
+823 VFTRGAKHQRT

-844 MCENNRLRAFES
+844 MCEGNRLRAFES

-871 AQLSVGGKSTP
+871 AQLKVGGKSAP

-891 PQFVR
+891 TQLVR

>member
-1 MAPECLAAYC
+1 
-11 SDPVAP
+11 
-17 WAPMTTITHARLP
+17 MTTVTPARLP
-30 PALETALQRLRL
+30 PALESALQRVRL
-42 AVRAAAEKSVNTL
+42 AARAAAERSVNTL
-55 GLAALSAP
+55 GLAALSAT

-80 KFALFAQTFNDTL
+80 KLALFCQTFNDTL
-93 EERIARE
+93 EARITRE
-100 ASPRTTHS
+100 SSPRTTHT
-108 SGPSTWDTMTLVDDH
+108 SGPSTWDTMSLVDDH
-123 EVEIKVLA
+123 EVEVKVLA

-158 LRAAESDRNPLRPEI
+158 LRAAEADRNPLRPEI
-173 VGHAMVRAIET
+173 LGQAMVRAIES
-184 ITDRPDVRKV
+184 IADRPEVRKA
-194 LSVEVGKA
+194 LSLEVGKA
-202 LANVMRQTYLD
+202 LANAMRQTYLD

-218 RAAGVKPL
+218 RAAGIKPL
-226 KMTVRGTAGPGT
+226 KMTVRGTEGPGA
-238 NVGSAGAV
+238 NVGSYE
-246 DTGYDQLPPSTGS
+246 TGYDQLPNSTGS
-259 SARGAVSRGGV
+259 STRGAL
-270 TSGNGALGAASSN
+270 TSGGGNLGN
-283 GALSGNGALG
+283 PTTSG
-293 AATTGSGGFARSQRG
+293 GGFARSQRG
-308 KGVDGFAASLRGA
+308 TGVEGFASSVRGTQ
-321 AGIDGD
+321 GIGGD
-327 TVAATQFPATEQAS
+327 TVAMTQFPATEQAGDPRS
-341 DARNPRGGYGQGSGA
+341 ARAGYGSSSGA

-368 LRRLAYTAPPEVV
+368 LRRLAYTAPHDVV
-381 SAPTTG
+381 TAPTTG
-387 GGLGHIGSSSGHG
+387 GGLGHIGSISSH
-400 ALRAGSYGGLVPQ
+400 GGLAAQ

-438 VGGLFDQ
+438 VGSLFDQ

-493 SLGVAFDNLDSD
+493 SLAIAFDTLDSD
-505 EGKAL
+505 DGKAFL
-510 LTLVKELVQEI
+510 KLVKDLVQEI
-521 VEGDFDQIQLYE
+521 VEGDFDQIELYE
-533 QKLDALEV
+533 QKLDSLEV

-580 GLQGIPAPDF
+580 GLHGIPAPDF

-607 LTDGHDSPQVARLR
+607 LSDGHDSPNVARLR

-644 IALPML
+644 IALPTL

-658 DMIQWPEVARKDFF
+658 DMIKWPDVARKDFF

-679 AESLKGESLRTL
+679 SESLKGESMRTL
-691 DYNLL
+691 DFNLL
-696 LKEVDGVLGQPIPK
+696 LKEVDAVLGQAIPK
-710 ASELPPM
+710 ANELPPM

-742 GLVDEKS
+742 GLVDERS
-749 IDWDGKVDVEIE
+749 IDWSGKVDVEIE

-844 MCENNRLRAFES
+844 MCENDRLRAFES

-871 AQLSVGGKSTP
+871 AQLGVGGKSSVP
-882 SAGAAKGAA
+882 SAAAGNVAA
-891 PQFVR
+891 PQLVR

>member
-1 MAPECLAAYC
+1 M
-11 SDPVAP
+11 
-17 WAPMTTITHARLP
+17 APMTTVTPARLP
-30 PALETALQRLRL
+30 PALEFALKRVRL
-42 AVRAAAEKSVNTL
+42 AARTAAEKSVNAL
-55 GLAALSAP
+55 GLAALSAT

-80 KFALFAQTFNDTL
+80 KLALFCQAFNDTL
-93 EERIARE
+93 EERITRE

-123 EVEIKVLA
+123 EVEVKVLA

-149 DTYMGAVMH
+149 DTYMGAVMR

-173 VGHAMVRAIET
+173 LGQAMVRAIET
-184 ITDRPDVRKV
+184 IADRPEVRKA
-194 LSVEVGKA
+194 LSLEVGKA
-202 LANVMRQTYLD
+202 LANTMRQTYLD

-218 RAAGVKPL
+218 RAAGIKPL
-226 KMTVRGTAGPGT
+226 KMTVRGTEGPGA
-238 NVGSAGAV
+238 NVGSY
-246 DTGYDQLPPSTGS
+246 DTGYDQVPHSTGS
-259 SARGAVSRGGV
+259 STGGALA
-270 TSGNGALGAASSN
+270 SGNGALGATAS
-283 GALSGNGALG
+283 G
-293 AATTGSGGFARSQRG
+293 GGFARSQRG
-308 KGVDGFAASLRGA
+308 SGVDGFAASVRSTASADGSGTGAGGYGA
-321 AGIDGD
+321 AGSGGGGGGERSGGGSGGH
-327 TVAATQFPATEQAS
+327 AGGAMHFPATEQARDPRS
-341 DARNPRGGYGQGSGA
+341 ARAHGSAAGA

-387 GGLGHIGSSSGHG
+387 GGLGHLGSISGHG
-400 ALRAGSYGGLVPQ
+400 GMHGGLVPR

-425 AATGSLDHMVIDV
+425 AASGSLDHMVIDV

-493 SLGVAFDNLDSD
+493 SLAVGFDNLDSD
-505 EGKAL
+505 DGKAFL
-510 LTLVKELVQEI
+510 KLVKDLVQEI
-521 VEGDFDQIQLYE
+521 VEGDFDQIEIYE

-541 FVVDQNRREVQRQ
+541 FIVDQNRREVQRQ

-607 LTDGHDSPQVARLR
+607 LTDGHDSPNVARMR
-621 LAGRDLLMSVQP
+621 LAGRDLLMSVQS

-644 IALPML
+644 IALPTL

-658 DMIQWPEVARKDFF
+658 DMIKWPDVARKDFF

-679 AESLKGESLRTL
+679 AESLKGESMRTL
-691 DYNLL
+691 DFNLL
-696 LKEVDGVLGQPIPK
+696 LKEVDSVLGQPIPK

-717 PPSELP
+717 PASELP

-749 IDWDGKVDVEIE
+749 IDWSGRVDVEIE

-766 TQVDIQIDGLPE
+766 TQVDIAIDGLPE

-844 MCENNRLRAFES
+844 MCENHRLRAFES

-871 AQLSVGGKSTP
+871 AQIGVGNKPAP
-882 SAGAAKGAA
+882 SAPGPKAAA
-891 PQFVR
+891 PQLVR

>member
-1 MAPECLAAYC
+1 
-11 SDPVAP
+11 
-17 WAPMTTITHARLP
+17 MTTLTPVRLP
-30 PALETALQRLRL
+30 SALGSALQRVRL
-42 AVRAAAEKSVNTL
+42 AARVAAEKSVNTL
-55 GLAALSAP
+55 GLAALSATS
-63 NNAQRDA
+63 NALRDA

-80 KFALFAQTFNDTL
+80 KFALFCQTFNDTL

-108 SGPSTWDTMTLVDDH
+108 SGPSTWDTMSLVDDH

-131 DRFALNIQNQ
+131 DRFALNIRNQ

-158 LRAAESDRNPLRPEI
+158 LRAAEADRNPLRPEI
-173 VGHAMVRAIET
+173 LGQAMVRAVEAIA
-184 ITDRPDVRKV
+184 DRPEVRKV
-194 LSVEVGKA
+194 LSMEVGKA
-202 LANVMRQTYLD
+202 LANAMRQTYLD

-218 RAAGVKPL
+218 RAAGIKPL
-226 KMTVRGTAGPGT
+226 VMTVRGTDGPG
-238 NVGSAGAV
+238 VHVSSYESRH
-246 DTGYDQLPPSTGS
+246 DPSPHSTGS
-259 SARGAVSRGGV
+259 SSH
-270 TSGNGALGAASSN
+270 
-283 GALSGNGALG
+283 GALSGNGAFG
-293 AATTGSGGFARSQRG
+293 SPTTAGGGFARSQRG
-308 KGVDGFAASLRGA
+308 KGVDGFAASVRGA
-321 AGIDGD
+321 DLGD
-327 TVAATQFPATEQAS
+327 NSAAATPFPSTQQAGG
-341 DARNPRGGYGQGSGA
+341 ARGQGSGSGA
-356 TLGQIDPELMGL
+356 TLGQIDPVLMGL

-381 SAPTTG
+381 SSPTTR
-387 GGLGHIGSSSGHG
+387 GGLGHIGSGHG
-400 ALRAGSYGGLVPQ
+400 GLHGGLVPQ

-425 AATGSLDHMVIDV
+425 AASGSLDHMVIDV

-464 LPVLRAALGDPTFFS
+464 LPVLRAALGDPSFFS

-493 SLGVAFDNLDSD
+493 SLAVAFDNLDND
-505 EGKAL
+505 DGKAFL
-510 LTLVKELVQEI
+510 KLVKDLVQEI
-521 VEGDFDQIQLYE
+521 VEGDFDQIELYE

-541 FVVDQNRREVQRQ
+541 FVVDQNRQVVQSQ

-580 GLQGIPAPDF
+580 GLQGLPAPDF

-607 LTDGHDSPQVARLR
+607 LTDGADSPKVARLR

-644 IALPML
+644 IALPTL

-679 AESLKGESLRTL
+679 SESLKGETMRTL

-696 LKEVDGVLGQPIPK
+696 LKEIDGVLGQPIPK
-710 ASELPPM
+710 ATELPPM

-723 VLLDAVHAT
+723 VLLDAVQEN

-749 IDWDGKVDVEIE
+749 IDWDGKVDVELA
-761 AEPEV
+761 AEPEI
-766 TQVDIQIDGLPE
+766 TEVDIRIDGLPE

-871 AQLSVGGKSTP
+871 AQIGMGGKAA
-882 SAGAAKGAA
+882 SAPAAKATA
-891 PQFVR
+891 PQLVR